1 MGDQLGGPARAVAPE
16 GSGAAP
22 RRRETL
28 RSRRARQGL
37 TDAKPAPGSRLAH
50 EAPDV
55 SSVEGHL
62 QRLAIG
68 TAAASSPAP
77 DGEGPM
83 STGLPSASSAQSPN
97 SPLLEDA
104 QPTLRHY
111 GFAVMAVAVA
121 WGLTF
126 AAPALHQ
133 LPTSLFF
140 AAVMVTAF
148 HGHLGPGL
156 LATALSSLILEYFF
170 MSPFK
175 NPATGFEET
184 VRVTVFALTAVLINS
199 LHERRRL
206 AEAQRR
212 RLQDQLRQ
220 AQKLEAIGR
229 LAGGVAHDFNNF
241 LTIIQGRAQLVLRS
255 LEPRDKSRSD
265 IELID
270 ITAGHARDMVHQLL
284 AFGRNQVLQPKI
296 LDLDVVVADMK
307 KILSPLM
314 GEAIM
319 LVIVQGAALGR
330 IKADPTQLKQ
340 VFMNLAANARDAMP
354 QGGRLTIETANVE
367 VDSAFARQHAG
378 ASVGP
383 HVRLTVRDTGAGMDA
398 GTMTRVFDPFFTTKD
413 VGKGTG
419 LGLATVYGII
429 KQHGGHISLESAV
442 GRGTTF
448 AIYLP
453 RVEERE
459 GT

>member
-1 MGDQLGGPARAVAPE
+1 VTTR
-16 GSGAAP
+16 SAA
-22 RRRETL
+22 
-28 RSRRARQGL
+28 
-37 TDAKPAPGSRLAH
+37 
-50 EAPDV
+50 
-55 SSVEGHL
+55 
-62 QRLAIG
+62 
-68 TAAASSPAP
+68 
-77 DGEGPM
+77 
-83 STGLPSASSAQSPN
+83 ASSAQSPN
-97 SPLLEDA
+97 SPPLGDA

-111 GFAVMAVAVA
+111 GFAVTSVAVA
-121 WGLTF
+121 WGLTL

-148 HGHLGPGL
+148 YGHLGPGL
-156 LATALSSLILEYFF
+156 LATALSSFILEYFF

-241 LTIIQGRAQLVLRS
+241 LTVIQGRAQLVLRS

-270 ITAGHARDMVHQLL
+270 ITAGHARDMVDQLL

-296 LDLDVVVADMK
+296 LDLDVIVADMK
-307 KILSPLM
+307 RILSPLM

-367 VDSAFARQHAG
+367 VDSAYVRQHAG

-383 HVRLTVRDTGAGMDA
+383 HVRLTVRDTGDGMDA
-398 GTMTRVFDPFFTTKD
+398 ATMTRVFDPFFTTKD

-429 KQHGGHISLESAV
+429 KQHGGYISLESAV

-448 AIYLP
+448 SIYLP
-453 RVEERE
+453 RVDERE
-459 GT
+459 AIGAGA

>member
-1 MGDQLGGPARAVAPE
+1 
-16 GSGAAP
+16 
-22 RRRETL
+22 
-28 RSRRARQGL
+28 
-37 TDAKPAPGSRLAH
+37 
-50 EAPDV
+50 
-55 SSVEGHL
+55 
-62 QRLAIG
+62 
-68 TAAASSPAP
+68 
-77 DGEGPM
+77 M
-83 STGLPSASSAQSPN
+83 S
-97 SPLLEDA
+97 
-104 QPTLRHY
+104 
-111 GFAVMAVAVA
+111 VAVA
-121 WGLTF
+121 WGLTL

-156 LATALSSLILEYFF
+156 LATALSSLVLEYFF

-175 NPATGFEET
+175 NPATGLEET
-184 VRVTVFALTAVLINS
+184 VRITVFALTAVLINS

-212 RLQDQLRQ
+212 RLQEQLRQ

-229 LAGGVAHDFNNF
+229 LAGSVAHDFGNF
-241 LTIIQGRAQLVLRS
+241 LTVIQGRAQLVLRS
-255 LEPRDKSRSD
+255 LEPGDKSRSD

-270 ITAGHARDMVHQLL
+270 ITAGHASDMVHQLL
-284 AFGRNQVLQPKI
+284 AFGRNQVLEPRI

-307 KILSPLM
+307 RILSPLI
-314 GEAIM
+314 GEDIM
-319 LVIVQGAALGR
+319 LVIVQGKALGR

-378 ASVGP
+378 AAVGP

-413 VGKGTG
+413 AGKGTG
-419 LGLATVYGII
+419 LGLATVYGIV
-429 KQHGGHISLESAV
+429 KQHGGLISLESAV

-453 RVEERE
+453 RVDERE
-459 GT
+459 AIATIG

>member
-1 MGDQLGGPARAVAPE
+1 
-16 GSGAAP
+16 
-22 RRRETL
+22 
-28 RSRRARQGL
+28 
-37 TDAKPAPGSRLAH
+37 
-50 EAPDV
+50 
-55 SSVEGHL
+55 
-62 QRLAIG
+62 
-68 TAAASSPAP
+68 
-77 DGEGPM
+77 M
-83 STGLPSASSAQSPN
+83 S
-97 SPLLEDA
+97 
-104 QPTLRHY
+104 
-111 GFAVMAVAVA
+111 VAVA
-121 WGLTF
+121 WGLTL

-156 LATALSSLILEYFF
+156 LATALSSLVLEYFF

-175 NPATGFEET
+175 NPATGLEET
-184 VRVTVFALTAVLINS
+184 VRITVFALTAVLINS

-212 RLQDQLRQ
+212 RLQEQLRQ

-229 LAGGVAHDFNNF
+229 LA
-241 LTIIQGRAQLVLRS
+241 QLVLRS
-255 LEPRDKSRSD
+255 LEPGDKSRSD

-270 ITAGHARDMVHQLL
+270 ITAGHASDMVHQLL
-284 AFGRNQVLQPKI
+284 AFGRNQVLEPRI

-307 KILSPLM
+307 RILSPLI
-314 GEAIM
+314 GEDIM
-319 LVIVQGAALGR
+319 LVIVQGKALGR

-367 VDSAFARQHAG
+367 VDSAFAREHPG

-413 VGKGTG
+413 AGKGTG
-419 LGLATVYGII
+419 LGLATVYGIV
-429 KQHGGHISLESAV
+429 KQHGGLISLESAV

-453 RVEERE
+453 RVDERE
-459 GT
+459 AIATIG